1 MRIRDNALLIDEMKR
16 VVIFGATGNTG
27 LCSLRS
33 AVENDLDV
41 RAFVRDEA
49 KIPEDLKSKIES
61 VIGDVINAEQVAKAV
76 ADRDAV
82 VVVLGTRNDL
92 SPTTVLSQGLKNII
106 DAMKAHNVE
115 LISVCLSAFL
125 FYKPDAVPAI
135 FKDLNADHQRM
146 FDMIKTSGLK
156 WVAILPPHIADTPKS
171 KYTVKFDSSPGRA
184 ISKHDLGAFL
194 VKCLSNPEYYQKV
207 CGIATS

>member
-1 MRIRDNALLIDEMKR
+1 MCVTLAFKYLICNIY
-16 VVIFGATGNTG
+16 IFSCYLG
-27 LCSLRS
+27 L
-33 AVENDLDV
+33 NV

-49 KIPEDLKSKIES
+49 KVPEDLKSKVES
-61 VIGDVINAEQVAKAV
+61 VVGDVTNAEQVSKAI

-106 DAMKAHNVE
+106 DAMKAHSVE

-125 FYKPDAVPAI
+125 FYKPEAVPAI

-146 FDMIKTSGLK
+146 FDMIKASDLK

-171 KYTVKFDSSPGRA
+171 KYTVTFDSSPGRA
-184 ISKHDLGAFL
+184 ISKQDLGAFL
-194 VKCLSNPEYYQKV
+194 VECLTDPKYYKKV
-207 CGIATS
+207 CGIATTP

>member
-1 MRIRDNALLIDEMKR
+1 MKR

-33 AVENDLDV
+33 ALENDLDV

-61 VIGDVINAEQVAKAV
+61 IVGDATNAEQVAKAV
-76 ADRDAV
+76 ADSDAV

-92 SPTTVLSQGLKNII
+92 T
-106 DAMKAHNVE
+106 
-115 LISVCLSAFL
+115 FL
-125 FYKPDAVPAI
+125 FYKPEAVPVI

-156 WVAILPPHIADTPKS
+156 WIAILPPHIADTPKS
-171 KYTVKFDSSPGRA
+171 KYTVTFDSSPGRA
-184 ISKHDLGAFL
+184 ISKHDLGTFL
-194 VKCLSNPEYYQKV
+194 IECLMKPEYYQKV
-207 CGIATS
+207 CGIANIS

>member
-1 MRIRDNALLIDEMKR
+1 MKR

-41 RAFVRDEA
+41 RAFVRDKA
-49 KIPEDLKSKIES
+49 KVPEDLKSKIES
-61 VIGDVINAEQVAKAV
+61 VVGDVTNAEQVANAV
-76 ADRDAV
+76 AGRDAV

-115 LISVCLSAFL
+115 LVSVCLSAFL
-125 FYKPDAVPAI
+125 FYKPEAVPAI

-146 FDMIKTSGLK
+146 FDMIKASGLK

-171 KYTVKFDSSPGRA
+171 KYTVTFDSSPVESPNA

-194 VKCLSNPEYYQKV
+194 VECLTNPKYYKKV
-207 CGIATS
+207 CGIANTS

>member
-1 MRIRDNALLIDEMKR
+1 MKR

-33 AVENDLDV
+33 ALENDLDV

-61 VIGDVINAEQVAKAV
+61 IVGDATNAEQVAKAV
-76 ADRDAV
+76 ADSDAV

-92 SPTTVLSQGLKNII
+92 SPTIVLSQSLKNII
-106 DAMKAHNVE
+106 NAMKTHNVE

-125 FYKPDAVPAI
+125 FYKPEAVPVI

-156 WVAILPPHIADTPKS
+156 WIAILPPHIADTPKS
-171 KYTVKFDSSPGRA
+171 KYTVTFDSSPGRA
-184 ISKHDLGAFL
+184 ISKHDLGTFL
-194 VKCLSNPEYYQKV
+194 IECLMKPEYYQKV
-207 CGIATS
+207 CGIANIS